1 MEQKLNID
9 LLKEFF
15 KFNMKFVILISFI
28 FCTTS
33 LYGQRIPVTLGA
45 YYFDGWNGKSTNNL
59 LTDSLKVRYLERK
72 PKWGWIT
79 STSYIMDQQIQ
90 LAERNGIDFFSFC
103 WYLPREKS
111 ADEEPLNNAVGL
123 FMKSQLNSKM
133 KFSILVANH
142 PPYLITPEN
151 WNIATAEWIRLFKN
165 KRYLKTNQ
173 KPLLTFFT
181 FRTLLQEF
189 GSVKALA
196 DSITSFRAKVKA
208 AGFEGVALAVNLTD
222 PNDNVLSAN
231 AKAAGF
237 DIFTGYNYHD
247 SGLKANDTLTPINSM
262 IDAEH
267 KVWDLTKDKTNQFI
281 PVTTLNWDPRP
292 WRPGN
297 ENKIKRFS
305 GFSGHSVEMS
315 VSAMLSWMSVNKMYL
330 TKERIAL
337 VYAWNEYGEGGW
349 LTPSKLYG
357 NQLLDGLRRAKQKKT
372 QTK

>member
-1 MEQKLNID
+1 
-9 LLKEFF
+9 
-15 KFNMKFVILISFI
+15 MKFLIIISII
-28 FCTTS
+28 FCSTA
-33 LYGQRIPVTLGA
+33 LYAQKSPVTLGA
-45 YYFDGWNGKSTNNL
+45 YYFDGWNGKSTNMV
-59 LTDSLKVRYLERK
+59 TDSLKIRYLERE

-79 STSYIMDQQIQ
+79 STASIMDQQIQ
-90 LAERNGIDFFSFC
+90 LADRNGIDFFSFC

-111 ADEEPLNNAVGL
+111 AGDEPLNNALAL
-123 FMKSQLNSKM
+123 FMKSQLKSKM

-142 PPYLITPEN
+142 PPYLITPKN
-151 WNIATAEWIRLFKN
+151 WNTATAEWIRLFKN
-165 KRYLKTNQ
+165 KRYLQTNQ

-196 DSITSFRAKVKA
+196 DSITNFRAKAKA
-208 AGFEGVALAVNLTD
+208 AGFAGISLAVNLSD

-247 SGLKANDTLTPINSM
+247 SGLKTNDTITPITAM

-267 KVWDLTKDKTNQFI
+267 KVWDLTKVKTNQFI

-297 ENKIKRFS
+297 ENKIKRFT

-315 VSAMLSWMSVNKMYL
+315 VSAMLSWMSVNQMYL

-337 VYAWNEYGEGGW
+337 IYAWNEYGEGGW
-349 LTPSKLYG
+349 LTPSKLFG
-357 NQLLDGLRRAKQKKT
+357 NQLLEGLRKAKQKI